1 MGKPGTST
9 DYAIV
14 LVDLEEGVR
23 MMGRV
28 QEYPQDQ
35 VRIGMR
41 VQARIVEQDGKPLV
55 VFVPQ
60 GAGGAR

>member
-1 MGKPGTST
+1 
-9 DYAIV
+9 
-14 LVDLEEGVR
+14 

-28 QEYPQDQ
+28 QEYAQDQ

-41 VQARIVEQDGKPLV
+41 VLARIVEQNGKPLV

-60 GAGGAR
+60 SVGGAQ